1 MRLQDKSC
9 LISGGGKGLGAA
21 QARLFASEGA
31 RVAIGDIL
39 EDEGRRVVA
48 ELAAAGGDALFV
60 RLDVTVQ
67 DDWESAVQAVVS
79 AFGGLDVLVNNAGIY
94 QKATVQET
102 SANDW
107 DRVMA
112 VNATGTFLGTK
123 AAIPAMRRSGGGAIV
138 ELNDGTRMLTGV
150 NSYGWD
156 VETGEY
162 YGCDV
167 EGAGAA
173 AARVD
178 VALDWILPI
187 TGDVTCDFSSTP
199 ECPEGTTWNGE
210 DCEEDPDEPTPDLE
224 DTDSLTDDA
233 DVKVGCGCATGGGA
247 AGSIMLALLSLLGLV
262 RRQEG

>member
-48 ELAAAGGDALFV
+48 KLAAAGGDALFV

-94 QKATVQET
+94 QRATVEET

-107 DRVMA
+107 ARVMA
-112 VNATGTFLGTK
+112 VNVTGTFLGTK

-138 ELNDGTRMLTGV
+138 NLSSIAGLVGGPISTAYNASKGAVRLLTKATAVQYANEGIRANSVYPGPSTTEMLAQVFPTEELREARIGSTPLGRFGTP
-150 NSYGWD
+150 
-156 VETGEY
+156 E
-162 YGCDV
+162 
-167 EGAGAA
+167 
-173 AARVD
+173 D
-178 VALDWILPI
+178 VAYGVLFLASDEASFM
-187 TGDVTCDFSSTP
+187 TGSELVID
-199 ECPEGTTWNGE
+199 
-210 DCEEDPDEPTPDLE
+210 
-224 DTDSLTDDA
+224 
-233 DVKVGCGCATGGGA
+233 GGA
-247 AGSIMLALLSLLGLV
+247 TA
-262 RRQEG
+262 Q